1 MHKRHQRHIA
11 HLMLYQRQIELM
23 RLLALIGLDA
33 EHIVGPSML
42 NNGQQRLKLC
52 ADIRA
57 QCCGLFARLS
67 TGVTLREKAL
77 HQRQFT
83 LMKRCA
89 YILW

>member
-57 QCCGLFARLS
+57 
-67 TGVTLREKAL
+67 
-77 HQRQFT
+77 
-83 LMKRCA
+83 
-89 YILW
+89 